1 MADKQSIR
9 DVPLGYLLDIMLGM
23 YKGGCMARLREGL
36 YSVHI
41 ESCVITLTLV
51 SVLAISGEL
60 LINLHIVQVPQNTG
74 DGGNGDGINGGVT
87 HNTSRI
93 DVSDPS
99 TSTVGNPIDPGG
111 GVSVDPMHT
120 AHLVFHYISLVIAA
134 VFLVEM
140 MLKILAKGKS
150 FFLKIFQVA
159 DALIVLG
166 TFALEVVFTVEQEEL
181 PLLEAATFI
190 VILRLWRVPSTCNI
204 RAKECRREMHRE
216 LEVWQNAKHKLE
228 ERCKDM
234 QSKMDKQEDRIRDME
249 KQLEKNTSLEGVESG
264 RGTEQ
269 QQHDLV
275 GNGYVPYSMFT
286 QVNEE
291 NANHL
296 RTANSEL
303 GVEVNNHPCVDSVD
317 GEVLHESHNGTETNH
332 EHLNVNDDAM
342 DTNCTQAGHSQ
353 ARGPF
358 SRTDSESSLSCDH
371 VEQEVVVQIEGPPSP
386 KQHVSTTDD
395 TAGLLDVSPGRGS
408 EEFSYSNAMF
418 EDEIG
423 HQDLPVLHEIDGVKT
438 YRSADGIPM
447 TSL

>member
-1 MADKQSIR
+1 MVKFIR
-9 DVPLGYLLDIMLGM
+9 
-23 YKGGCMARLREGL
+23 GGCMARLREGL

-41 ESCVITLTLV
+41 ESCIITLTLV
-51 SVLAISGEL
+51 SVLAITGEL

-74 DGGNGDGINGGVT
+74 DGSNGDGINGGVT

-93 DVSDPS
+93 DVSDPN

-111 GVSVDPMHT
+111 GVSVDPLQT

-181 PLLEAATFI
+181 PVLEAATFI

-204 RAKECRREMHRE
+204 RAKECRREMLRE

-234 QSKMDKQEDRIRDME
+234 QSKMDKQQDRIRDME
-249 KQLEKNTSLEGVESG
+249 KQLEKNASLEVIESG
-264 RGTEQ
+264 RGKEQ
-269 QQHDLV
+269 KHHDLV
-275 GNGYVPYSMFT
+275 GNGYVSHGMFT
-286 QVNEE
+286 QINEE

-296 RTANSEL
+296 MTADNER
-303 GVEVNNHPCVDSVD
+303 GVEENNPTVDSVK
-317 GEVLHESHNGTETNH
+317 GEVLHESLSSTDTNH
-332 EHLNVNDDAM
+332 ERLNVNGDAM
-342 DTNCTQAGHSQ
+342 DTNSAQAGLSQ

-395 TAGLLDVSPGRGS
+395 TAGLLDVSPGKVS

>member
-1 MADKQSIR
+1 MVKFISIR
-9 DVPLGYLLDIMLGM
+9 GVPLGYVQDIVLEM

-41 ESCVITLTLV
+41 ESCIITLTLV
-51 SVLAISGEL
+51 SVLAITGEL
-60 LINLHIVQVPQNTG
+60 LINLHIVQVPQNTSDG
-74 DGGNGDGINGGVT
+74 SGGNGMNGGIT
-87 HNTSRI
+87 RNTSRI
-93 DVSDPS
+93 DVSDPN

-111 GVSVDPMHT
+111 GVSEHPLQT

-204 RAKECRREMHRE
+204 RAKECRKEMRRE

-234 QSKMDKQEDRIRDME
+234 QSKLDKQQDRIRDME
-249 KQLEKNTSLEGVESG
+249 KQLEKNASLEVIESG
-264 RGTEQ
+264 RIKEHKH
-269 QQHDLV
+269 HDLV
-275 GNGYVPYSMFT
+275 GNGYVSHGMFT
-286 QVNEE
+286 QINEE
-291 NANHL
+291 NANNL
-296 RTANSEL
+296 MTADNERDVEDNNHTCVD
-303 GVEVNNHPCVDSVD
+303 GVEE
-317 GEVLHESHNGTETNH
+317 EVQHESLNSTDTNH
-332 EHLNVNDDAM
+332 ERLNINGDAM
-342 DTNCTQAGHSQ
+342 DTNSAQAGLSR

-395 TAGLLDVSPGRGS
+395 TAGLLDVCPGKAS